1 MSRMPTTKLI
11 EKRCL
16 RFIILAG
23 MKLKQHLRQFAVAFG
38 IWTIVGALDGFYV
51 YGSLKT
57 RGEVAA
63 TYGIFK
69 DAFGYHWIWAVA
81 TLPVFWF
88 TKQFPFQKKDFFRT
102 LFAHLGFFCVIA
114 LCNAATAELFGLW
127 VVKPIIDFHGPRI
140 LYRFIND
147 GYGYLWVYSVLVV
160 CWHLGDFYQKYK
172 DRETRATKLQ
182 AELATAQL
190 EILKAQIHPHF
201 LFNTL
206 NSISA
211 LMQEDVQAADDMLA
225 DLSFMLRASLEASVN
240 QEIDLESEID
250 LLSTYLRIQ
259 KRRFEDRLNVKV
271 SVESETLEAK
281 VPCLL
286 LQPFVENS
294 IRHGIAPKARAGK
307 VEISAARKED
317 WLMLQVGDDGVG
329 FPADFKEGIG
339 VSNTRA
345 RLKHLYGEN
354 QSIDL
359 TNKKGGGAVVTVKL
373 PFKTDDTI
381 TQQGEKHELQDT
393 GSGR

>member
-1 MSRMPTTKLI
+1 M
-11 EKRCL
+11 
-16 RFIILAG
+16 
-23 MKLKQHLRQFAVAFG
+23 KQHLRQFAIAFG

-57 RGEVAA
+57 RGEIAP

-69 DAFGYHWIWAVA
+69 DAFGFHWIWAIA

-88 TKQFPFQKKDFFRT
+88 TKRFPIQKQNLFRI
-102 LFAHLGFFCVIA
+102 LLAHLGFFLIIS
-114 LCNAATAELFGLW
+114 LFNAASAELLGLW
-127 VVKPIIDFHGPRI
+127 VVKPITSFHGPRI
-140 LYRFIND
+140 LYRLIND
-147 GYGYLWVYSVLVV
+147 GFAYLWVYAVLVV

-172 DRETRATKLQ
+172 DREMRATKLQ

-211 LMQEDVQAADDMLA
+211 LMQEDLQAADDMLA
-225 DLSFMLRASLEASVN
+225 DLSFMLRASLEASAN

-250 LLSTYLRIQ
+250 LLATYLRIQ
-259 KRRFEDRLNVKV
+259 KRRFEDRLNVEV
-271 SVESETLEAK
+271 NVEPETLEAK
-281 VPCLL
+281 VPCLV

-294 IRHGIAPKARAGK
+294 IRHGIAPKARTGK
-307 VEISAARKED
+307 VEVSAARKES
-317 WLMLQVGDDGVG
+317 WLILQVSDDGVG
-329 FPADFKEGIG
+329 LPSSFKEGIG

-354 QSIDL
+354 QSVEL
-359 TNKKGGGAVVTVKL
+359 VNRKGGGAVVTVML
-373 PFKTDDTI
+373 PYRTEDTI
-381 TQQGEKHELQDT
+381 AQQGQNYEFQDA
-393 GSGR
+393 GSGRRTLGSAPRSVPAKG